1 MALHLENCIER
12 LKKTRQ
18 DKIKRKDKRRE
29 SLAIGSTQIS
39 KKKEE
44 GVLKQTKA
52 SLGSNGKDL
61 TSVW

>member
-39 KKKEE
+39 KKKE

-52 SLGSNGKDL
+52 SLRTTEKDL